1 MNFTDQ
7 VWACLVYSQFFCL
20 NTPTPNIPN
29 PPCWYSSMVFSGL
42 FWNWRGAC
50 DVLGVQAERERIEN
64 SELQRLAKVL
74 ARGGSPTNP
83 RGPVGA
89 AAVGAMTHSYAWHD
103 SFVFVTH
110 SPTNPHGPVGA
121 AAVGAMTNF
130 CVWHDSFVCETHS
143 PWSSGCCCSGCHDSF
158 TCVA

>member
-1 MNFTDQ
+1 
-7 VWACLVYSQFFCL
+7 
-20 NTPTPNIPN
+20 
-29 PPCWYSSMVFSGL
+29 MVSSGL

-103 SFVFVTH
+103 SFVCVTY
-110 SPTNPHGPVGA
+110 SPTNPLGPVGA
-121 AAVGAMTNF
+121 VQW
-130 CVWHDSFVCETHS
+130 V
-143 PWSSGCCCSGCHDSF
+143 P
-158 TCVA
+158 